1 MLHNSLFL
9 LKVKSYAPLLQT
21 SSLHSAGEA
30 GSSCIMEVNIYL
42 GVWHGDDQ
50 FSTNSQ
56 NFCFEGRGSFA
67 KGNALK
73 TYSVEEGA
81 GAKTTKK
88 DKLPCFLFLERGGK
102 RIKRR
107 ARQGTVGFCVG
118 EAVRDNRWWKS
129 VQKSF
134 KDKDVQCSIE
144 VVCVTLVES
153 LLNIHMPCEKCL
165 WKLEY

>member
-1 MLHNSLFL
+1 M
-9 LKVKSYAPLLQT
+9 KSYAPLLQT

-88 DKLPCFLFLERGGK
+88 DKLPY
-102 RIKRR
+102 
-107 ARQGTVGFCVG
+107 
-118 EAVRDNRWWKS
+118 N
-129 VQKSF
+129 
-134 KDKDVQCSIE
+134 
-144 VVCVTLVES
+144 
-153 LLNIHMPCEKCL
+153 LNFEI
-165 WKLEY
+165 